1 MKECAIQ
8 LEEGALAQSE
18 GRRADLVLLLDN
30 IVAECEATKT
40 RLARFGPAQ
49 RSEEGWVV
57 TKL

>member
-18 GRRADLVLLLDN
+18 GRRADLVLPLD
-30 IVAECEATKT
+30 IILAECEATIT
-40 RLARFGPAQ
+40 RLAGLEQ
-49 RSEEGWVV
+49 RGASQEGWVV